1 MINHQFGVTDSSWEH
16 EDGVLFYSK
25 EKIKSG
31 DELFHTYN
39 DGTAITYL
47 DTFSH

>member
-1 MINHQFGVTDSSWEH
+1 MINHQFGVTDSAWGH

-25 EKIKSG
+25 EKIKAG

-39 DGTAITYL
+39 NGTAITYL